1 MISAEHVI
9 TTAVEAMEIEVEGIH
24 AVQKQIGDSFVRLVE
39 QCIKTIDNGGKIV
52 VSGIGKSGHV
62 GKKLAATLASTGSPA
77 IFMHPVE
84 AMHGDLGMLQKND
97 LLLTLSYSGETDE
110 LLSVILPAKRLGV
123 PVASFTGIA
132 DSSLAKMSDFP
143 VIMTVPRE
151 ACPFNLAPTT
161 TSTATLALGDALAMT
176 LLKLRKFTK
185 EDYGRLHPGG
195 AIGRAVTM
203 RVGDLMRSGEHMAL
217 VHPDSLVKDTLLKM
231 TSARCGSAVIA
242 DQDGKLLGIFTDGDF
257 RRHAEKD
264 LSILSRII
272 TDVMTPN
279 PASIRA
285 DALAVEVLKI
295 VEQRKIDDIIVLD
308 ENGRVVGI
316 VDIQDLPGLKLM

>member
-1 MISAEHVI
+1 MNADQIKEIASDVLKI
-9 TTAVEAMEIEVEGIH
+9 EADGILSLAKNIH
-24 AVQKQIGDSFVRLVE
+24 DDFVRFAKECSRIL
-39 QCIKTIDNGGKIV
+39 DNGGKIV
-52 VSGIGKSGHV
+52 VCGVGKSGHV
-62 GKKLAATLASTGSPA
+62 GKKMAATLASTGSPA

-97 LLLTLSYSGETDE
+97 ILLTLSYSGETDE
-110 LLSVILPAKRLGV
+110 LLSVILPAKRLGI

-132 DSSLAKMSDFP
+132 SSSLAGMSDFP
-143 VIMTVPRE
+143 VIMEVPRE

-161 TSTATLALGDALAMT
+161 TSTATLAMGDALAMV
-176 LLKLRKFTK
+176 LLKLRKFSK

-203 RVGDLMRSGEHMAL
+203 RVCDVMRRGDKLAIVS
-217 VHPDSLVKDTLLKM
+217 PDELVKDTLVKM
-231 TSARCGSAVIA
+231 TSTRCGSAIIV
-242 DQDGKLLGIFTDGDF
+242 DSGCHLLGIFTDGDF

-264 LSILSRII
+264 LTILTRRIV
-272 TDVMTPN
+272 DVMTKN
-279 PASIRA
+279 PVTILA

-295 VEQRKIDDIIVLD
+295 IEERKIDDIIVLD
-308 ENGRVVGI
+308 SENKVAGL